1 MPQSPAPDVLYSK
14 TREVVELLYRNSFS
28 GLIVTLL
35 GVSVLAFGFGTPKDS
50 NIKLTLWG
58 LMVLVCLIRGFD
70 SAYWYLHLRKSQ
82 YNARWPLFRFVGGT
96 TITACLWATYV
107 VGLYPH
113 MSLPELST
121 SMIIISAM
129 AGGAATILAPYL
141 PIVWLYTTLMILPL
155 ALRALFDSHPDFNLI
170 GMLGIVFWIAMMNA
184 AKKANKFICQAID
197 IKYQKE
203 ELVSLM
209 RQERNEVNR
218 VNQELVE
225 ANKKLDN
232 ANNSLEQK
240 VERRTAAL
248 HKLSNIDPLTGL
260 LNRTGFM
267 LHFNELIK
275 NSTINQYRMA
285 VLFIDLDGFKQINDS
300 LGHKAGDIVLSEVSD
315 KLVQYCEQDCIGRWG
330 GDEFIILLPHAD
342 AESASAIALAI
353 ASSLTNLNPINESKV
368 SLGATIGISVYPT
381 DSDDPATLIQLADL
395 TMYHQKNTAP
405 GKVGLYSEA
414 LYERMH
420 HDQQLREG
428 LWQAIDKH
436 ELSVMYQPIID
447 LESNDLWAVEALARW
462 HFDGNW
468 IRPDEFIPLAEQSGA
483 INAIGNWIM
492 HRACIDAAQWECKNI
507 GVSINVSVLQL
518 LNESFITQ
526 VDRALSS
533 SGLSPERLHLEVT
546 ESIFAD
552 DTAVLTARINAL
564 KSRNIKVAID
574 DFGTGFSSLKLLQS
588 LDFDLIKIDKSFV
601 TKLTDCNDTIVKA
614 TLLMA
619 KEFGCKTVAEG
630 VETEEQASLLKTMGV
645 DYLQGYLFAR
655 PLKKKDFDE
664 WYTHW
669 QKNK

>member
-1 MPQSPAPDVLYSK
+1 MPQSPEPQVLYSK

-35 GVSVLAFGFGTPKDS
+35 GVSVLAFGFGTPVKN
-50 NIKLTLWG
+50 NIKLTIWV
-58 LMVLVCLIRGFD
+58 LMVVVCLIRGFD
-70 SAYWYLHLRKSQ
+70 SAYWFLRLRKGQ
-82 YNARWPLFRFVGGT
+82 YNARWPLFRFISGA

-107 VGLYPH
+107 VSLYPY
-113 MSLPELST
+113 MTLPELT
-121 SMIIISAM
+121 TAMIIISAM
-129 AGGAATILAPYL
+129 AGGAATILAPHL
-141 PIVWLYTTLMILPL
+141 PLVMLYTTLMILPL
-155 ALRALFDSHPDFNLI
+155 SLRAVFDSHEDFNLI
-170 GMLGIVFWIAMMNA
+170 GMLGIVFWLAMLNA

-203 ELVSLM
+203 ELVALM
-209 RQERNEVNR
+209 RQERNEVDR
-218 VNQELVE
+218 VNKELIE

-240 VERRTAAL
+240 VERRTIEL
-248 HKLSNIDPLTGL
+248 HKLSSIDPLTGL

-267 LHFNELIK
+267 LHFNELIN
-275 NSTINQYRMA
+275 NSAINQYSMA

-300 LGHKAGDIVLSEVSD
+300 LGHKAGDIVLSEVSS
-315 KLVQYCEQDCIGRWG
+315 KLVQYCEPDCIGRWG
-330 GDEFIILLPHAD
+330 GDEFIILLPHAN

-353 ASSLTNLNPINESKV
+353 ASSLTNLNPINESNV
-368 SLGATIGISVYPT
+368 SLGATIGIAVYPT

-395 TMYHQKNTAP
+395 TMYHQKNIAP

-414 LYERMH
+414 LYEKMR

-428 LWQAIDKH
+428 LWQAIEKH
-436 ELSVMYQPIID
+436 QLSVMYQPIID
-447 LESNDLWAVEALARW
+447 LRTNDLWAVEALARW
-462 HFDGNW
+462 QFEGEW
-468 IRPDEFIPLAEQSGA
+468 VRPDEFIPLAEQSGA
-483 INAIGNWIM
+483 INAIGTWIM
-492 HRACIDAAQWECKNI
+492 HRACIDAAQWEDKNI

-518 LNESFITQ
+518 LNENFISQ
-526 VDRALSS
+526 VDRALNS

-564 KSRNIKVAID
+564 KSRQIKVAID

-588 LDFDLIKIDKSFV
+588 LDFDLIKIDRSFV

-630 VETEEQASLLKTMGV
+630 VETQEQASLLKTMGV

-664 WYTHW
+664 WYTNW
-669 QKNK
+669 QKTK